1 MLLNLPD
8 IATAD
13 SLAGSGSTGLGFTG
27 GGGILVISKHKI
39 NILRPGRQLVTI
51 VCNWSTRN
59 DFKYARSKTKQ
70 SKAKQKKF
78 FEEGAGRSLY
88 AQSVKRFESGSK
100 LLMQCNDDYGRRR
113 EPLCPHQLN
122 KRMCIKRLQFTL

>member
-1 MLLNLPD
+1 MLLNLPG

-78 FEEGAGRSLY
+78 FLKK
-88 AQSVKRFESGSK
+88 AQAVASMPS
-100 LLMQCNDDYGRRR
+100 
-113 EPLCPHQLN
+113 QLN
-122 KRMCIKRLQFTL
+122 VLKVVLNF